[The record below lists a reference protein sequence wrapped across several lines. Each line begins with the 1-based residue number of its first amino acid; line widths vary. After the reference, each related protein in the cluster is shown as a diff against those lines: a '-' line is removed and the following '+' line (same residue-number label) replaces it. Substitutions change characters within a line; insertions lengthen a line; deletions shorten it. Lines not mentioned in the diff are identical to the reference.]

1 MDQRFEAFI
10 EAAILQAKAAQ
21 SLLWADEIAERIASS
36 TPLSVHAR
44 DISEQ
49 IAREAAR
56 LGVAV
61 TVAQSRKVAKRG
73 RSGQIAA

>member
-1 MDQRFEAFI
+1 MDQRFQAFI

-21 SLLWADEIAERIASS
+21 SLLWADEIAQRIASS
-36 TPLSVHAR
+36 TPLSVRAT

-56 LGVAV
+56 MGVAV
-61 TVAQSRKVAKRG
+61 TVAQSRKLAKHEDCG
-73 RSGQIAA
+73 LAA

>member
-1 MDQRFEAFI
+1 MDQWFEAFI

-21 SLLWADEIAERIASS
+21 SLLWADEIAERIVSS
-36 TPLSVHAR
+36 TPLSVHAP

-49 IAREAAR
+49 IARKAAR

-61 TVAQSRKVAKRG
+61 TVTQSRKAAKRDTC
-73 RSGQIAA
+73 GQVAA

>member
-1 MDQRFEAFI
+1 MDQRFQAFI

-36 TPLSVHAR
+36 TPLSVHAA
-44 DISEQ
+44 DISVQ

-56 LGVAV
+56 MGVAV
-61 TVAQSRKVAKRG
+61 TVTQSRKAAQRD
-73 RSGQIAA
+73 SCGQIAA